1 MWTHGRHVLH
11 TGFEY
16 WRYRVNSFYSGNS
29 GSLGAILFSGA
40 FTSENPVAPGAGGNG
55 FGGADFYLG
64 MPSAYGSGLT
74 CCVWAH
80 RSSTIAGYV
89 QDDWRVTNNLT
100 LNLGVRYETFTPWV
114 EKDDH
119 QVNFDLTTGEVLA
132 PELFKSGSGNSSNHV
147 QKEQPW
153 PLQRRLRRQSIP
165 ASHRFRLDAGNAG
178 WQDRGARRFHYFF
191 LPGRHR
197 YEPALAGQPAL
208 PES

>member
-1 MWTHGRHVLH
+1 LDNGSDFGKLGNLAEQLGIANGNKGGPGMLQLGFYGGTPSSPGDGGPPGNNILSSIGSGGVHQSFHDAVIQVSDSLVWTHGRHVFH

-40 FTSENPVAPGAGGNG
+40 FTSENPVAPSAGGNG
-55 FGGADFYLG
+55 FGGADFFLG

-89 QDDWRVTNNLT
+89 QDDWRATSSLT
-100 LNLGVRYETFTPWV
+100 LNLGVRYEAFTPWV
-114 EKDDH
+114 EKDDR

-132 PELFKSGSGNSSNHV
+132 PNC
-147 QKEQPW
+147 
-153 PLQRRLRRQSIP
+153 
-165 ASHRFRLDAGNAG
+165 
-178 WQDRGARRFHYFF
+178 
-191 LPGRHR
+191 
-197 YEPALAGQPAL
+197 
-208 PES
+208 